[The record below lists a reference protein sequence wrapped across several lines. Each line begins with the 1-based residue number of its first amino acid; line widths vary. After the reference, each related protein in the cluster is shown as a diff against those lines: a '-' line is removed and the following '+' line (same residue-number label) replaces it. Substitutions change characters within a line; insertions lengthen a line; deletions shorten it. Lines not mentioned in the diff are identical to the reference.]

1 MNETE
6 LERLMVRLQGDG
18 SSYQKMLR
26 QAEYGT
32 ERFGANLRVQTKSI
46 SAMGLHLRGFATN
59 AALGVGAVAG
69 IGGALYTAKE
79 AVQRFAE
86 QEQTEIAF
94 EALIGNAE
102 LAQKTLGDL
111 RKFAAETPFESPEIM
126 AAAKQMIAFGES
138 ANNIVPTMKAL
149 GDVSAGLNIPLGQLT
164 YLYGTLKAQGR
175 AMTVDINQFAMRGIP
190 IWKELEKI
198 TGKSNAELRKMVEEG
213 QVGFPLV
220 EQAFKNMTAE
230 GGLFHGQLE
239 KQSQSLLGL
248 FSTLKDNVGMALA
261 DIGKTIVQ
269 EVNLKGFIQDIGA
282 AAQFAAD
289 WFRGLS
295 PEVKKTAA
303 AAAVATVVLGFL
315 AGTIFLVGTAV
326 HYATGGLTLISGIL
340 TLLVGAGI
348 VGMVAGLTSVIVG
361 VGGVAKAWGLV
372 KKKAQEFWEFVRP
385 VRVAVESLGSAVW
398 KYVVAAWERA
408 KQVVKEL
415 WDRVTGGVDWARVR
429 DQVRDAV
436 LFMEFSLENFGDVS
450 ELVWAGAKYYA
461 LVFANELEHLLTKTL
476 PAAWDFYKDKVKDV
490 VVGLWGWTQD
500 VHDRLVQNLIR
511 IVRNADWVGM
521 WKGMQKVHYD
531 VFKEMFD
538 NSVSVFK
545 SITDSNVLLKASAG
559 LIQFTDLWKN
569 ASAKSVEASKQELLK
584 LPEWIEKEGRKFVPP
599 ARIPTELEEKWR
611 KEYEALGAKVGGSFA
626 KFRDRKMAEF
636 FFKDLKDVGLS
647 ILKMFLENPLKKEA
661 AAANKEL
668 GKPVSKDLNIVPR
681 FDAAGANTV
690 EAAARIQEWQD
701 RIGLQTVSAKEAR
714 GRSPIP
720 TLDFSG
726 ERTTMDKLQNPDSKF
741 YNPERLDPF
750 SGKTGNVF
758 DDIRT
763 ILKDIRDGKGSDGSD
778 SGGGDF

>member
-1 MNETE
+1 
-6 LERLMVRLQGDG
+6 MVRLQGDG

-94 EALIGNAE
+94 EALIGDAN
-102 LAQKTLGDL
+102 LAKSTLNDL

-126 AAAKQMIAFGES
+126 AAAKQMIAFGET
-138 ANNIVPTMKAL
+138 ADNIVPTMKAL

-164 YLYGTLKAQGR
+164 YLFGTLKAQGR

-190 IWKELEKI
+190 IWKELEKQ
-198 TGKSNAELRKMVEEG
+198 TGKSNAEVRKMVEQG
-213 QVGFPLV
+213 QVGFPMI
-220 EQAFKNMTAE
+220 EQAFKSMTAE
-230 GGLFHGQLE
+230 GGLFRGQLE

-303 AAAVATVVLGFL
+303 AAAVATAVLGFL
-315 AGTIFLVGTAV
+315 AGAIFLVGTAV

-361 VGGVAKAWGLV
+361 VGGVAKAWDLV

-450 ELVWAGAKYYA
+450 RLVWAGAKYYA
-461 LVFANELEHLLTKTL
+461 VVFANELEHLLTKTI
-476 PAAWDFYKDKVKDV
+476 PAAWDFYKDKVVSTVSALAKWYVATNV
-490 VVGLWGWTQD
+490 VMIKNVAR
-500 VHDRLVQNLIR
+500 V
-511 IVRNADWVGM
+511 VRDADWAGIWDRMKNIQRAVFREM
-521 WKGMQKVHYD
+521 FENVVR
-531 VFKEMFD
+531 VFKVIAD
-538 NSVSVFK
+538 PVA
-545 SITDSNVLLKASAG
+545 LGKAASG
-559 LIQFTDLWKN
+559 LILFSDLWREG
-569 ASAKSVEASKQELLK
+569 AEEAARKSKEELLK
-584 LPEWIEKEGRKFVPP
+584 LPEWIEKEGNKFAPP
-599 ARIPTELEEKWR
+599 ARVPTELENKLR
-611 KEYEALGAKVGGSFA
+611 KEYEELGKKVGKSFA
-626 KFRDRKMAEF
+626 KFRDQKMAEF
-636 FFKDLKDVGLS
+636 FFKDLKDVGLN

-668 GKPVSKDLNIVPR
+668 EKPVSKDLRIVPR
-681 FDAAGANTV
+681 FDQTEWGGFEASRRIQEWSDKLRAAGANNMDV
-690 EAAARIQEWQD
+690 VQPSKGGGAD
-701 RIGLQTVSAKEAR
+701 RPLEKMANGW
-714 GRSPIP
+714 G
-720 TLDFSG
+720 
-726 ERTTMDKLQNPDSKF
+726 TTNK
-741 YNPERLDPF
+741 
-750 SGKTGNVF
+750 
-758 DDIRT
+758 
-763 ILKDIRDGKGSDGSD
+763 ILGDIRDRLAGKVVVGASRFDAGTQGASA
-778 SGGGDF
+778 SAF